1 MGRALMQKP
10 KFFWLMSLHLALP
23 SYVDIIF
30 DKLIEI
36 NRSGTSV
43 LFVEQNARMALEI
56 AHRGYVFKIGG
67 ILMEDTGKNLLES
80 DDVKRVFLG
89 G

>member
-1 MGRALMQKP
+1 
-10 KFFWLMSLHLALP
+10 
-23 SYVDIIF
+23 
-30 DKLIEI
+30 
-36 NRSGTSV
+36 
-43 LFVEQNARMALEI
+43 MALEI